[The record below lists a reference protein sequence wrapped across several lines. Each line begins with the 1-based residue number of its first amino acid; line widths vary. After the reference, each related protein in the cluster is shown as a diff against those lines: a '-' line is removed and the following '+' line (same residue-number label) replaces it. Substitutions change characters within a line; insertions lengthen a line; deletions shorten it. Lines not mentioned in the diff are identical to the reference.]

1 MLENLPAKYLHKVN
15 RKLILYLMRR
25 KWDMAEPNDDRR
37 KKRSQ
42 LIRYVF
48 IGIDVGIISGVIV
61 NVLPH
66 FR

>member
-1 MLENLPAKYLHKVN
+1 
-15 RKLILYLMRR
+15 
-25 KWDMAEPNDDRR
+25 MAEPNDDRR